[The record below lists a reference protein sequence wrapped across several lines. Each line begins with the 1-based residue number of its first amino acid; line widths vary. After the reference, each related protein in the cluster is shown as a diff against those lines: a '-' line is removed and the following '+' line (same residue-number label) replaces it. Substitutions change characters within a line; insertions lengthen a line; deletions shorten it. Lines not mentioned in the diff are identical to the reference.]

1 MKSSTKIVDEEVG
14 ERKRLIAG
22 GDDAD
27 GDVRGRSRTTTVLG
41 VVGVLGAGA
50 VMLGAGGWQAT
61 LGALSE
67 TRWKSWGLPPEM
79 TNPAPTMTFKL
90 HTACKPQAV
99 RDAYAEFFLDGTKE
113 AYIVRHNFGDA
124 GFFKPTEALK
134 MNIVDISDSEIG
146 FQLTTNEVNWEWGF
160 ALKNVDTGEWAY
172 EIGTEGTPLAFEN
185 CTQRYGEYFNRALTR
200 EEDATMEYVFG
211 SCATDCSSFTDSS
224 YTSRVED
231 GTIPACPATTM
242 QLTQTDD
249 ARLINIRSAE
259 LVGNANWIAG
269 LGRGMVSRDT
279 QYENESENEAH
290 FILHG
295 ISPYLNGNAGGGAPY
310 LGQREL
316 KMVGIKVVRNPAD
329 DQVSVCSTGAKVYPM
344 GQPCSGKECYSGNLD
359 ISAKWRD
366 ASTMASSMTAMAPVY
381 TSAYRGDARAKEMVF
396 KPTSNYLLRNDI
408 IVPAAEVG
416 AAADARRVI
425 LVAGSPCGHTTGCR
439 RTLIAE
445 PDDSV
450 QPTRSEKYWMMGT
463 IGSGGPDGSPYINT
477 VRVKV
482 YVDSAGNIRAQ
493 SVGANSAVSGI
504 TYRDTSNKIWADQD
518 GDALRMPYSMTHF
531 FAKQSHVWSVIQSTP
546 GTGLNVGMMT
556 FLLAPEMV
564 PSLAENTANRLPAL

>member
-27 GDVRGRSRTTTVLG
+27 GDVRGRSWTTTALG

-99 RDAYAEFFLDGTKE
+99 RDAYAAFFLDGTKE

-146 FQLTTNEVNWEWGF
+146 FQLTTNQVNWEWGF

-172 EIGTEGTPLAFEN
+172 EIGTEGSPLAFEN

-224 YTSRVED
+224 YTTHVED

-259 LVGNANWIAG
+259 LVGNANWYAG

-295 ISPYLNGNAGGGAPY
+295 ISPYKNGNAGPGVPY

-316 KMVGIKVVRNPAD
+316 KMV
-329 DQVSVCSTGAKVYPM
+329 
-344 GQPCSGKECYSGNLD
+344 
-359 ISAKWRD
+359 
-366 ASTMASSMTAMAPVY
+366 
-381 TSAYRGDARAKEMVF
+381 
-396 KPTSNYLLRNDI
+396 
-408 IVPAAEVG
+408 
-416 AAADARRVI
+416 
-425 LVAGSPCGHTTGCR
+425 
-439 RTLIAE
+439 
-445 PDDSV
+445 
-450 QPTRSEKYWMMGT
+450 
-463 IGSGGPDGSPYINT
+463 
-477 VRVKV
+477 
-482 YVDSAGNIRAQ
+482 
-493 SVGANSAVSGI
+493 
-504 TYRDTSNKIWADQD
+504 
-518 GDALRMPYSMTHF
+518 
-531 FAKQSHVWSVIQSTP
+531 
-546 GTGLNVGMMT
+546 
-556 FLLAPEMV
+556 
-564 PSLAENTANRLPAL
+564 